1 MAGVFVVDD
10 EFKTEDGDY
19 VFPNIIQANSQYADD
34 DGVEYYCTATNDFG
48 TIRSPTVRAFY
59 AGMPTPLISAVD
71 NSINVSI
78 AFYSAYVPF
87 SFCRVCRWS

>member
-1 MAGVFVVDD
+1 MAGVFEVDD

-19 VFPNIIQANSQYADD
+19 VFPNITQANSQYADE

-59 AGMPTPLISAVD
+59 AGMPTPLC
-71 NSINVSI
+71 
-78 AFYSAYVPF
+78 YSWNAKTRIFNYLPQL
-87 SFCRVCRWS
+87 S

>member
-1 MAGVFVVDD
+1 MAGVFEVDD

-19 VFPNIIQANSQYADD
+19 VFPNINEANSEYADE

-59 AGMPTPLISAVD
+59 AGMPTPLCKDKNFQLPSQL
-71 NSINVSI
+71 S
-78 AFYSAYVPF
+78 
-87 SFCRVCRWS
+87 